1 MHLVGVIEEMS
12 NNTVLSIR
20 KFRIFKYFVSLKP
33 WMWAALTKNGH
44 PSKLR
49 TAAIHLYTSK

>member
-33 WMWAALTKNGH
+33 
-44 PSKLR
+44 
-49 TAAIHLYTSK
+49 